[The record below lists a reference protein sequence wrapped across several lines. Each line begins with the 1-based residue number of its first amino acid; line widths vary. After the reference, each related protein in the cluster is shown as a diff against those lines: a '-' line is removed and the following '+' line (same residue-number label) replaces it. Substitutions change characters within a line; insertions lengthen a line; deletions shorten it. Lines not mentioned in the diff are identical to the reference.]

1 MRVGLRRCAA
11 LVLLSAGCA
20 QAQQQAQAVAP
31 AAAPAPAQDQAP
43 RLIGDIGLG
52 ISSSP
57 VAVPAQSRSTS
68 AVPYANFEY
77 GPAFARID
85 TFGVKL
91 APAGYG
97 SVELLT
103 RVLEDG
109 YRASAPPQERL
120 RSSVPLGLGTLQVTP
135 VGAFMANVY
144 RDLGKSHG
152 TMLDLMYAAE
162 IDHDRFAFYP
172 QAGIEYRS
180 ANYVR
185 YYDGV
190 ARSASNPFA
199 GLLVEARLSG
209 HWYLVANVR
218 RTWLD
223 DSIRSNPAVRHRSL
237 DSGLVALSY
246 RFE

>member
-1 MRVGLRRCAA
+1 MRAGLRRCAA

-20 QAQQQAQAVAP
+20 QAQQQ
-31 AAAPAPAQDQAP
+31 PAQDQAP
-43 RLIGDIGLG
+43 RLVGDIGLG

-152 TMLDLMYAAE
+152 TMVDLMYAAE

-172 QAGIEYRS
+172 QAGVEYRS
-180 ANYVR
+180 ASYVR

-223 DSIRSNPAVRHRSL
+223 DSIRSNPAVHRRSL

>member
-1 MRVGLRRCAA
+1 MSARWRPSAA
-11 LVLLSAGCA
+11 LVLLTLLAAGCA
-20 QAQQQAQAVAP
+20 QAQETAP
-31 AAAPAPAQDQAP
+31 H
-43 RLIGDIGLG
+43 LVGDVGLG
-52 ISSSP
+52 VSVAP
-57 VAVPAQSRSTS
+57 VAVPAQGRSGS
-68 AVPYANFEY
+68 AVPYANFDY

-109 YRASAPPQERL
+109 YRASAPPQARQ

-135 VGAFMANVY
+135 VGAFMANLY

-152 TMLDLMYAAE
+152 AMLDLMYAAE
-162 IDHDRFAFYP
+162 IEQGRYAFYP
-172 QAGIEYRS
+172 QAGVEYRS

-199 GLLVEARLSG
+199 DLLVEARLSG
-209 HWYLVANVR
+209 HWYLVVNLR

-223 DSIRSNPAVRHRSL
+223 DAIRSNPQVRRRSL

-246 RFE
+246 RFD

>member
-1 MRVGLRRCAA
+1 MSAACRRWALLALLCAGGVRA
-11 LVLLSAGCA
+11 QEAHLV
-20 QAQQQAQAVAP
+20 
-31 AAAPAPAQDQAP
+31 
-43 RLIGDIGLG
+43 GDIGLG
-52 ISSSP
+52 VSVAP
-57 VAVPAQSRSTS
+57 VAVPAQSRSGS
-68 AVPYANFEY
+68 AVPYANFDY

-97 SVELLT
+97 SVEVLT

-109 YRASAPPQERL
+109 YRASAPPQAQQ
-120 RSSVPLGLGTLQVTP
+120 RSSIPLGLGTLQVTP
-135 VGAFMANVY
+135 AGAFMANLY

-162 IDHDRFAFYP
+162 IEHGRFAFYP

-190 ARSASNPFA
+190 ARSASNLFA
-199 GLLVEARLSG
+199 GLLVEAQLSG
-209 HWYLVANVR
+209 HCYLVANLR

-223 DSIRSNPAVRHRSL
+223 DSIRSNPAVRRRSL
-237 DSGLVALSY
+237 DSGLLAVSY
-246 RFE
+246 RFD

>member
-1 MRVGLRRCAA
+1 MRAGPRRWAA
-11 LVLLSAGCA
+11 LALLCAGCA
-20 QAQQQAQAVAP
+20 QAQQA
-31 AAAPAPAQDQAP
+31 
-43 RLIGDIGLG
+43 RLVGDVGLG
-52 ISSSP
+52 VSSAP
-57 VAVPAQSRSTS
+57 VAVPAQSRGTS

-97 SVELLT
+97 SVELVT

-120 RSSVPLGLGTLQVTP
+120 RSSLPLGLGTLQITP
-135 VGAFMANVY
+135 VGAFMANLY

-152 TMLDLMYAAE
+152 AMLDLMYAAE
-162 IDHDRFAFYP
+162 IDHGRFAFYP
-172 QAGIEYRS
+172 QAGVEYRS
-180 ANYVR
+180 AGYVR

-190 ARSASNPFA
+190 DRAASNPFA
-199 GLLVEARLSG
+199 GLLVEAQLSG
-209 HWYLVANVR
+209 HWYLVANLR

-223 DSIRSNPAVRHRSL
+223 DSIRANPAVRRRSL
-237 DSGLVALSY
+237 DSGLLALGY

>member
-1 MRVGLRRCAA
+1 MSAACRRRVLLALLCAA
-11 LVLLSAGCA
+11 GA
-20 QAQQQAQAVAP
+20 QAQQTHLV
-31 AAAPAPAQDQAP
+31 
-43 RLIGDIGLG
+43 GDIGLG
-52 ISSSP
+52 VSVAP
-57 VAVPAQSRSTS
+57 VALPAQSRSGS
-68 AVPYANFEY
+68 AVPYANFDY
-77 GPAFARID
+77 GPVFARID

-109 YRASAPPQERL
+109 YHGSAAPHTQQ
-120 RSSVPLGLGTLQVTP
+120 RSSIPLGLGTLQVTP
-135 VGAFMANVY
+135 AGAFMANLY

-162 IDHDRFAFYP
+162 IEQGRFAFYP

-199 GLLVEARLSG
+199 GLLVEAELGGR
-209 HWYLVANVR
+209 WYLVANLR

-223 DSIRSNPAVRHRSL
+223 ASIRSNPAVRRRSL
-237 DSGLVALSY
+237 DSGLVAVSY
-246 RFE
+246 RFD